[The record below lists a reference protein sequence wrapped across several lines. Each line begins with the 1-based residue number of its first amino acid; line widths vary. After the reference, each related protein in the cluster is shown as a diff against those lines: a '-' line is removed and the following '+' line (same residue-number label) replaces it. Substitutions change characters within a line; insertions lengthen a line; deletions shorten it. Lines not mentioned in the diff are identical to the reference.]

1 LDAISGKI
9 ASNKVLLNAISRKI
23 TVQSL
28 RLDAI
33 SRKIGAQSRN
43 LIICREKALP
53 FLYKLPFLYCT
64 AFSLLPFFFMTHILN
79 FLGGQV
85 SPPDKK
91 MPFRS
96 AFHLN

>member
-9 ASNKVLLNAISRKI
+9 ASNKVLLNAMSRKI

-33 SRKIGAQSRN
+33 SRKIGAQSRI
-43 LIICREKALP
+43 LIICREKA
-53 FLYKLPFLYCT
+53 LPFLYCT